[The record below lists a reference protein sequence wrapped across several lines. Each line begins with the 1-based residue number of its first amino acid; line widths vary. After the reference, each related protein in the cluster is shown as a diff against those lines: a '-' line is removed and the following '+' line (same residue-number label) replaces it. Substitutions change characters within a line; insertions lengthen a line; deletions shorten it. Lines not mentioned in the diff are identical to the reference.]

1 MKIKMNESSLS
12 SSNEIMSG
20 SIIDEALSR
29 ARQASMPCTPMD
41 HLLICRERGVGAEMA
56 RRPMTCGTAGPGI

>member
-1 MKIKMNESSLS
+1 MNESSLS
-12 SSNEIMSG
+12 LEDEIVSG
-20 SIIDEALSR
+20 SIIDKAPSR

-41 HLLICRERGVGAEMA
+41 RLLICRERGVGAEMA